1 MNRKLEIL
9 EGWIDVGGQTS
20 KFSMVQDEYF
30 LGL

>member
-9 EGWIDVGGQTS
+9 ERWVGVGGHTS
-20 KFSMVQDEYF
+20 KFSMVEDEYF